1 MEKTPSQYEHTRATG
16 QGSKPTTR
24 CLKTQV
30 SAAKKANAQLDNQV
44 GNGTLGHKTI
54 GQTAITSRYQRHK
67 GQSTTKQPSRL
78 WAFGPQN
85 CKAK

>member
-1 MEKTPSQYEHTRATG
+1 MEKTPSQYELTRATG

-54 GQTAITSRYQRHK
+54 GQTARYQWQK
-67 GQSTTKQPSRL
+67 GQSTTKQPSWQ

>member
-16 QGSKPTTR
+16 QGSKLTTG

-44 GNGTLGHKTI
+44 GNGTLGHK
-54 GQTAITSRYQRHK
+54 
-67 GQSTTKQPSRL
+67 L
-78 WAFGPQN
+78 
-85 CKAK
+85 